1 MDILYEI
8 QNKYNSFSDKEKS
21 IASYILQQSEN
32 INNIN
37 ITKLAT
43 ITGTSGATITRFC
56 KKIDCDSFVDMKF
69 KINSL
74 KKVKE
79 VEEDDDGILSHIYS
93 YYNKVIEKTKKSIS
107 MEQIL
112 NVVKEIEQANKIY
125 IYGVGSS
132 GLTASEMMQR
142 LLRMGLNVYSI
153 TDSHMMII
161 NSAIASEKDLV
172 IGISVSGETQ
182 EVVNA
187 LKISKNN
194 GARIVTITSFPD
206 SQVAKLG
213 DINFLV
219 YNTLF
224 VDNKRF
230 INSQFAIMYLLDL
243 ISMVLLEEED
253 FNNNMKTT
261 IAAITKELNEN

>member
-56 KKIDCDSFVDMKF
+56 KKIGCDSFVDMKF
-69 KINSL
+69 EINSL
-74 KKVKE
+74 KKVDKVEKE
-79 VEEDDDGILSHIYS
+79 DGILSDIYS
-93 YYNKVIEKTKKSIS
+93 YYSKVIEKTKKSIS
-107 MEQIL
+107 MEQII
-112 NVVKEIEQANKIY
+112 NIVKEIELASKIY

-142 LLRMGLNVYSI
+142 LLRMGFNIYSI

-161 NSAIASEKDLV
+161 NSAITSEKDLV

-187 LKISKNN
+187 LKISRNN
-194 GARIVTITSFPD
+194 GARIVTITSFSD

-253 FNNNMKTT
+253 LNNNMKTT
-261 IAAITKELNEN
+261 IAAITKDLNEN